1 MLQTRIIWLDNLYM
15 VLIQVLSSEQ
25 VATKKLSP
33 EDFFLLLLPDMRLSL
48 HAWYVQWW
56 TTVPEAKQADK
67 LPRNRV
73 RKPKV

>member
-33 EDFFLLLLPDMRLSL
+33 EDFFFFFL
-48 HAWYVQWW
+48 
-56 TTVPEAKQADK
+56 T
-67 LPRNRV
+67 
-73 RKPKV
+73 

>member
-48 HAWYVQWW
+48 HAWYVQRW
-56 TTVPEAKQADK
+56 TTVPGAKQADK